1 MVTRVFAERSD
12 ANLNDQRPEPTQPW
26 ETPTSAALDFLELR
40 LYVTGMSPSSLRA
53 IAQITSFCK
62 ECLANRCQLEIVDIY
77 QNPELTKADQIIAS
91 PTLLKLSPSPP
102 AKLIGSLSDRGR
114 VMAALGM
121 SELE

>member
-1 MVTRVFAERSD
+1 
-12 ANLNDQRPEPTQPW
+12 
-26 ETPTSAALDFLELR
+26 
-40 LYVTGMSPSSLRA
+40 
-53 IAQITSFCK
+53 
-62 ECLANRCQLEIVDIY
+62 
-77 QNPELTKADQIIAS
+77 NPELTKADQIIAS